1 MERLPYI
8 DEHAMTIGVARD
20 RVWDALERV
29 TSASLADA
37 ERNPVTKIL
46 GTQPRAGFAVAES
59 VEHERLALAGRH
71 RFARYSLTFEL
82 DDVGG
87 GITRLR
93 ALTHAAFPGVRG
105 QIYKTLVIRSRGH
118 VLATRLILRRV
129 ARSAAHAR

>member
-1 MERLPYI
+1 VGR
-8 DEHAMTIGVARD
+8 AR
-20 RVWDALERV
+20 
-29 TSASLADA
+29 ASH
-37 ERNPVTKIL
+37 V
-46 GTQPRAGFAVAES
+46 GQPRRRRAQPGHV
-59 VEHERLALAGRH
+59 ALAGRH

-82 DDVGG
+82 DDAGG